1 MKKIALVAALAAISA
16 APAFAQSSVT
26 LWGRLN
32 TSVESQKFGNQDRK
46 TVVQNNSSRLGFRG
60 TEDLGGGLKAG
71 FNLEHGFNSD
81 TGTLQ
86 TFGSASNTF
95 WSRQANVELSGSFGT
110 VRLGTWFPD
119 SYFST
124 VDRTSNH
131 NHDTGTSSDALF
143 SDFGF
148 GVRTNKVGYFSPTFE
163 GFNFIGSVRAG
174 EGAGPRAFDLSL
186 NYEVAGL
193 HIAGTYAQADKYYGV
208 GKIGSGNKRQ
218 TYGLEADYGF
228 GPFLVTGYYQSEKV
242 DGFRTRNI
250 GRVSAMYTVGQSE
263 FHINVGGTKSGG
275 DSASANGMTGDS
287 FMNAGASQWTLGY
300 NYNLSKRTKV
310 YAFYTNIDQK
320 LPNKQG
326 DFTSLAAGI
335 RHNF

>member
-1 MKKIALVAALAAISA
+1 MKKIALVAALAAIA

-32 TSVESQKFGNQDRK
+32 TSVESQKFGNDERK
-46 TVVQNNSSRLGFRG
+46 AVVANNSSRLGLRG
-60 TEDLGGGLKAG
+60 TEDLGGGLKAA

-81 TGTLQ
+81 TGANQ
-86 TFGSASNTF
+86 TFGSPATTF
-95 WSRQANVELSGSFGT
+95 WSRQANVELIGSFGT

-119 SYFST
+119 SYFSS

-148 GVRTNKVGYFSPTFE
+148 GVRTNKVGYFSPTIE

-174 EGAGPRAFDLSL
+174 EGAGPAAYDLSV

-193 HIAGTYAQADKYYGV
+193 HIAGTYAQAKAYKGA
-208 GKIGSGNKRQ
+208 GQIGSGNKRQ
-218 TYGLEADYGF
+218 TYGIEADYAF
-228 GPFLVTGYYQSEKV
+228 GPFLVTGYYQREDV
-242 DGFRTRNI
+242 DGFHGRDI
-250 GRVSAMYTVGQSE
+250 GRVSAMYTMGQSE
-263 FHINVGGTKSGG
+263 FHINIGGTRHGG
-275 DSASANGMTGDS
+275 DAASANGMTGDS
-287 FMNAGASQWTLGY
+287 FMTAGASQFTVGY

-310 YAFYTNIDQK
+310 YAFYTDIDQK
-320 LPNKQG
+320 LANHRG
-326 DFTSLAAGI
+326 DFNSLAVGL